1 MARRYRTKKL
11 DAARG
16 KLLAVLSAGRARKT
30 TKVAKS
36 RPLSLNSNAG
46 KVKSFLEDA
55 GFSNVLEKKERS
67 KVIFLTT
74 LSDEDITPVDTFHL
88 RIAVEDEH
96 GFVASFLTVP
106 THVSKKRRGAAAEYS
121 SYVSSLVKAMK
132 FHVDP
137 DDGVV
142 QAEMAIPVAT
152 LLGSARDEL
161 HRLIGMPL
169 HLLGEF
175 LPGFYDVLGGKDPCK
190 AFHDSL
196 DVDVETET
204 SVGEAEDGGGCSLN
218 EGKSDGADDQTG
230 KHRSEE
236 SETATSLSRDYD
248 LSGLNLQSKVPLEKI
263 VGAVKKYRGNGCKA
277 DPDSPRLNLLLS
289 GPPGT
294 GKTEFVKYLGVKV
307 GAKVISVAA
316 SDLLSPLVGKT
327 EQLIAAKFAEAKS
340 KNAILFIDEVDSFLQ
355 SREGASHSWEVTQVN
370 ELLQQME
377 KFGGVLVAATN
388 FKERLDKAV
397 LRRFV
402 YKLKLDYLTDEGKE
416 IFFRRYFKT
425 SLSAEERRRLHA
437 IRDLAPGDYRVV
449 RQSLYYTDE
458 HPTNTQRLEALEAES
473 AAKSEGRPGRIGF

>member
-1 MARRYRTKKL
+1 MARRYRTKRL

-16 KLLAVLSAGRARKT
+16 KLLAVLSAGRTRKT
-30 TKVAKS
+30 AKVSKP
-36 RPLSLNSNAG
+36 RPLSLAWNAG
-46 KVKSFLEDA
+46 KVKSFLDEME
-55 GFSNVLEKKERS
+55 FSNVLEREEGAR
-67 KVIFLTT
+67 VIFLTT
-74 LSDEDITPVDTFHL
+74 LSEEDVTPVDTFHL
-88 RIAVEDEH
+88 RFVVEDEN
-96 GFVASFLTVP
+96 GFVSSFLTVP
-106 THVSKKRRGAAAEYS
+106 THVPKKRRGAAAEYS

-137 DDGVV
+137 DDGGV
-142 QAEMAIPVAT
+142 QAEMAIPVAA
-152 LLGSARDEL
+152 LLGNSWDEL

-175 LPGFYDVLGGKDPCK
+175 LPGLYDVIGGKDPCK

-196 DVDVETET
+196 DMDVETSDE
-204 SVGEAEDGGGCSLN
+204 EAEDGGGCSRN
-218 EGKSDGADDQTG
+218 EGRSVGSGAQAG

-236 SETATSLSRDYD
+236 SDTATSLSRDYD

-263 VGAVKKYRGNGCKA
+263 VGAVKKYCGNGRKS
-277 DPDSPRLNLLLS
+277 DPDSPRMNLLLS

-307 GAKVISVAA
+307 GAKVIPVTA

-340 KNAILFIDEVDSFLQ
+340 KNAILFIDEIDSFLQ
-355 SREGASHSWEVTQVN
+355 SREGASYSWEVTQVN

-377 KFGGVLVAATN
+377 KFDGVLVAATN

-416 IFFRRYFKT
+416 VFFRRYFKT

-449 RQSLYYTDE
+449 RQSLYYTDD
-458 HPTNTQRLEALEAES
+458 HPTNAQRLEALEAES

>member
-1 MARRYRTKKL
+1 MARRYRTKRL

-16 KLLAVLSAGRARKT
+16 KLLAVLSAGRTRKT
-30 TKVAKS
+30 AKVAKP
-36 RPLSLNSNAG
+36 RPLSLAWNAG
-46 KVKSFLEDA
+46 KVKSFLDEME
-55 GFSNVLEKKERS
+55 FSNILEREEGTR
-67 KVIFLTT
+67 VIFLTT
-74 LSDEDITPVDTFHL
+74 LSEEEITPVDTFHL
-88 RIAVEDEH
+88 RLVVEDEN
-96 GFVASFLTVP
+96 GFVSSFLTVP
-106 THVSKKRRGAAAEYS
+106 THVPKKRRGAAAEYS

-137 DDGVV
+137 DGGV
-142 QAEMAIPVAT
+142 QAEMAIPVAA
-152 LLGSARDEL
+152 LLGNSRDEL
-161 HRLIGMPL
+161 HRLIMPL

-175 LPGFYDVLGGKDPCK
+175 LPGFYEVLSGKDPCK

-196 DVDVETET
+196 DVDVETSDEEE
-204 SVGEAEDGGGCSLN
+204 VNGGGCSRN
-218 EGKSDGADDQTG
+218 EGGSVGSGAQSG
-230 KHRSEE
+230 KHTSEE
-236 SETATSLSRDYD
+236 SDTATSSLSKDYD

-263 VGAVKKYRGNGCKA
+263 VGAVKKYRDNGRKS

-307 GAKVISVAA
+307 GAKVIPVTA
-316 SDLLSPLVGKT
+316 SDLLSPLAGKT

-340 KNAILFIDEVDSFLQ
+340 KNAILFFDEVDSFLQ
-355 SREGASHSWEVTQVN
+355 SREGAAHSWEVTQVN

-377 KFGGVLVAATN
+377 KFDGVLVAATN

-416 IFFRRYFKT
+416 IFFKRYFKT

-449 RQSLYYTDE
+449 RESLYYLDDA
-458 HPTNTQRLEALEAES
+458 PTNAQRLEALEAES

>member
-1 MARRYRTKKL
+1 MARRYRTKRL

-30 TKVAKS
+30 AKVAKP
-36 RPLSLNSNAG
+36 RPLSLAWNAG
-46 KVKSFLEDA
+46 KVRSFLDEME
-55 GFSNVLEKKERS
+55 FLNVLEKKEGSR
-67 KVIFLTT
+67 VIFLTT

-88 RIAVEDEH
+88 RFVVEDEN
-96 GFVASFLTVP
+96 GFVSSFLTVP
-106 THVSKKRRGAAAEYS
+106 THVPEKRRGAAAEYS
-121 SYVSSLVKAMK
+121 SYVSSLLKAMK

-137 DDGVV
+137 DDGGV
-142 QAEMAIPVAT
+142 QAEMAIPVAA
-152 LLGSARDEL
+152 LLGNSRDEL

-175 LPGFYDVLGGKDPCK
+175 LPGFYDVLGGKKDPRK

-196 DVDVETET
+196 DMDVETSNEEE
-204 SVGEAEDGGGCSLN
+204 VDGGGCSRN
-218 EGKSDGADDQTG
+218 EGGSDGSGAQAG
-230 KHRSEE
+230 KNRSEE
-236 SETATSLSRDYD
+236 SDTATSSLSKDYD

-263 VGAVKKYRGNGCKA
+263 VGAVKKYRGNGRKS
-277 DPDSPRLNLLLS
+277 DPDSPRMNLLLS

-307 GAKVISVAA
+307 GAKVISVTA

-340 KNAILFIDEVDSFLQ
+340 KNAILFIDEIDSFLQ
-355 SREGASHSWEVTQVN
+355 SREGASHSWEITQVN

-449 RQSLYYTDE
+449 RQSLYYTDD
-458 HPTNTQRLEALEAES
+458 HPTNAQRLEALEAES
-473 AAKSEGRPGRIGF
+473 AAKSEGRPARIGF